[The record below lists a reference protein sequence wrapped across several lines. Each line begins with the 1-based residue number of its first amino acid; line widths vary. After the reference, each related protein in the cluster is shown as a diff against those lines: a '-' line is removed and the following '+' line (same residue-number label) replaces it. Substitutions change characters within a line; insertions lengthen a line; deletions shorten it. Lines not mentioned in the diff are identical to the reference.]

1 MKLGILTT
9 AVMFMATNAIA
20 QHAHTN
26 SSVLE
31 TGQFQFAAI
40 SEIVAVLRE
49 DPKTDWAQID
59 IDALRSH
66 LVDMD
71 NVTTK
76 AVVETTANA
85 MTVTF
90 LVTGT
95 AAVAPSVQRM
105 VLAHNPMLQQA
116 TGWSVEA
123 IKHADGATM
132 VVTLTSLDEITE
144 VAGLD
149 FFGLMTIGAHHQR
162 HHLMIAQGNSPH

>member
-1 MKLGILTT
+1 MKLGFLTT
-9 AVMFMATNAIA
+9 AVIFIATNAIS

-26 SSVLE
+26 SSALE
-31 TGQFQFAAI
+31 TGQSQFAAI
-40 SEIVAVLRE
+40 SEIVAILRE
-49 DPKTDWAQID
+49 DPKTDWAKID
-59 IDALRSH
+59 IDGLRSH

-90 LVTGT
+90 LVTGN
-95 AAVAPSVQRM
+95 AAVAPSIQRM
-105 VLAHNPMLQQA
+105 VLAHSPMLQQA
-116 TGWSVEA
+116 TGWSVKATE
-123 IKHADGATM
+123 HADGATM
-132 VVTLTSLDEITE
+132 VVTLTSLNEMTE
-144 VAGLD
+144 VTGLG